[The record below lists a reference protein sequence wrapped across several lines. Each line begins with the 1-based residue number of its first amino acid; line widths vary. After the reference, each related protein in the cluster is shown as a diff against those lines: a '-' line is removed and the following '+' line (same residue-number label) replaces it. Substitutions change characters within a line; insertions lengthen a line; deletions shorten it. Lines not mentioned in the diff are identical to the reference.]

1 MVRPDS
7 DSPPPA
13 APHLARMV
21 NELRA
26 PLTALLGYL
35 EALQD
40 DVLVAGP
47 PVYARMLTEARRL
60 KLLIEALEERLRG

>member
-1 MVRPDS
+1 
-7 DSPPPA
+7 
-13 APHLARMV
+13 MV

-26 PLTALLGYL
+26 PLTALLGYV